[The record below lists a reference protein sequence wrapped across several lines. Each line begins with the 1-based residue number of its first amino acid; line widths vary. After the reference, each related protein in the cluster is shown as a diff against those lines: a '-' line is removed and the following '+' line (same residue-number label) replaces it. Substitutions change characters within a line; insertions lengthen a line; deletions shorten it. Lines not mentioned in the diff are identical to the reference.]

1 MAKDVC
7 EILAL
12 ENPRSSL
19 ALLDEDEK
27 GVHIIDTLGGK
38 QEMTIVSESGLYS
51 LIFRSHKPEARA
63 FSKWVRGDVLPAYR
77 QNGFVGTPPQSRVG
91 PLPRPRPCLK
101 CSFNP
106 ASARKAT

>member
-7 EILAL
+7 EVLGLGNVTEAL
-12 ENPRSSL
+12 RG
-19 ALLDEDEK
+19 LDEDEK
-27 GVHIIDTLGGK
+27 GVHIIDTPGGK
-38 QEMTIVSESGLYS
+38 QEMTIISESGLYA
-51 LIFRSHKPEARA
+51 LVFRSHKPEAHV